1 MYKAILL
8 LNAQM
13 AYKRTTK
20 LPVQRIRL
28 KMYLDLDLYMLAIA
42 HLNLNFDEKVTMQ
55 KQATWSQTSKEELAL
70 NAV

>member
-1 MYKAILL
+1 
-8 LNAQM
+8 
-13 AYKRTTK
+13 
-20 LPVQRIRL
+20 
-28 KMYLDLDLYMLAIA
+28 MYLDLDLYMLAMA